1 MDLKGYYMLYEKIEA
16 AKSLTLAEYQDLLKL
31 HLSSETTESLDDLVC
46 IFVVSAI
53 YSDKEAFDKVK
64 QLIQKNP
71 NMELPD
77 NQFYY
82 YLGIGLYHYHT
93 YNYVEALASYVK
105 AIEAA
110 HESNN
115 QLLITEGNRLMALI
129 YRKIGDFEQA
139 KYYIERGVRT
149 LEKVSV
155 PLVKARVY
163 GTYGLILLE
172 MNSFEH
178 SRRVYETA
186 LGYFMQVEGYE
197 KLINYRILLLNLYEI
212 CEILL
217 DYESAVKY
225 YLKAHDQKFDIKN
238 VLLNEKFLFSNSMV
252 LKKQGKYLEALE
264 VLETLYDKQKV
275 VRVPGSHNKSDIQIH
290 LGQIETLKSRNETL
304 IKRLTEMYETFNPI
318 DNIVNHYDLEEE
330 LGDALVKGEIKPYF
344 QLLWSVEK
352 QCYYGA
358 EALIRWIKDDIVIPP
373 GQFIAEVEDND
384 MIIKLSEKV
393 IHDAF
398 DACREAIDL
407 GYPDFII
414 SINITPYQLCNQE
427 LAELIKRELILHNI
441 EGKHVEIEI
450 TERSFIEQNPKILK
464 ALYQLR
470 DIGIKIALDDF
481 GTGYSSLS
489 CVNDFPIS
497 MIKIDRTLINNIS
510 SDDKSYKLLSGI
522 IGMMQAL
529 DLEIVAEGVET
540 IEQVELLEM
549 LGCNIIQ
556 GYYYSKPEPFT
567 SMIETLKKNL

>member
-1 MDLKGYYMLYEKIEA
+1 MLYEKIET

-31 HLSSETTESLDDLVC
+31 HLTSETTESLDELVC
-46 IFVVSAI
+46 LFVVSAI
-53 YSDKEAFDKVK
+53 YTDKDAFDKINQV
-64 QLIQKNP
+64 IQTK
-71 NMELPD
+71 MGIELPE

-82 YLGIGLYHYHT
+82 YMCIGLYHYHT
-93 YNYVEALASYVK
+93 YNYIETLESYIK
-105 AIEAA
+105 AFEAA
-110 HESNN
+110 HQSNN

-139 KYYIERGVRT
+139 RYYIERSIRA
-149 LEKVSV
+149 LENVSV
-155 PLVKARVY
+155 PLVNARVY

-172 MNSFEH
+172 MNSFKH
-178 SRRVYETA
+178 SRRVYETS
-186 LGYFMQVEGYE
+186 LSYFKQVEGYE
-197 KLINYRILLLNLYEI
+197 KLINYRIILLNLYEI
-212 CEILL
+212 CENLQ

-225 YLKAHDQKFDIKN
+225 YLSAHDQKFDTRN

-264 VLETLYDKQKV
+264 VLESLYDKQKV
-275 VRVPGSHNKSDIQIH
+275 VRVPGSHNKTDIKMH

-304 IKRLTEMYETFNPI
+304 IKRLTEMYETFNPV
-318 DNIVNHYDLEEE
+318 DNIVNHYDLEEK
-330 LGDALVKGEIKPYF
+330 LGEALIKGEIKPYF
-344 QLLWSVEK
+344 QLLWSVDK

-373 GQFIAEVEDND
+373 GQFIADVENTD

-398 DACREAIDL
+398 DACRAAIEI
-407 GYPDFII
+407 GYSDFIV
-414 SINITPYQLCNQE
+414 SINITPYQLCHQN
-427 LAELIKRELILHNI
+427 LAEFINREMILHNI
-441 EGKHVEIEI
+441 EGRHVEIEI
-450 TERSFIEQNPKILK
+450 TERSFIEQNPKILE

-489 CVNDFPIS
+489 CVNDFPIG

-510 SDDKSYKLLSGI
+510 NDEKSYKLLNGI

-540 IEQVELLEM
+540 IEQVELLEL

-556 GYYYSKPEPFT
+556 GYYYSKPEPVF
-567 SMIETLKKNL
+567 SMLESLKLNQKDQ

>member
-1 MDLKGYYMLYEKIEA
+1 MLYEKIEA
-16 AKSLTLAEYQDLLKL
+16 AKGLTLAEYQDLIKL
-31 HLSSETTESLDDLVC
+31 HLTSDTTGSMDDLVC

-53 YSDKEAFDKVK
+53 YADKEAFDKVK
-64 QLIQKNP
+64 QIIQTKSDI
-71 NMELPD
+71 ELPE

-82 YLGIGLYHYHT
+82 YMSIGLYHYHT
-93 YNYVEALASYVK
+93 YNYVEALESYIN

-110 HESNN
+110 HESND
-115 QLLITEGNRLMALI
+115 QLLITEGNRLIALI
-129 YRKIGDFEQA
+129 YRKIGDLEQA
-139 KYYIERGVRT
+139 RYYIERSIRSLDTVQ
-149 LEKVSV
+149 L
-155 PLVKARVY
+155 PLVKARVFM
-163 GTYGLILLE
+163 TYGLILGE
-172 MNSFEH
+172 MNNNEH
-178 SRRVYETA
+178 SRRVNETA
-186 LGYFMQVEGYE
+186 LKYFEQIEGFE
-197 KLINYRILLLNLYEI
+197 KLINYRILLLNLYEG
-212 CEILL
+212 CEILS
-217 DYESAVKY
+217 DYESAIRY
-225 YLKAHDQKFDIKN
+225 YLKAHDKKFDTKN

-264 VLETLYDKQKV
+264 VLESLYDRQKLI
-275 VRVPGSHNKSDIQIH
+275 RVPGSHNKNDIKIH
-290 LGQIETLKSRNETL
+290 LEQIETLKSRNETL
-304 IKRLTEMYETFNPI
+304 IKRLTEMYETFNPV
-318 DNIVNHYDLEEE
+318 DNIVNHYQLEEK
-330 LGDALVKGEIKPYF
+330 LGEALINDEIKPYF
-344 QLLWSVEK
+344 QLLWNVDK

-373 GQFIAEVEDND
+373 GQFIADVENTE

-398 DACREAIDL
+398 DACREAIAI
-407 GYPDFII
+407 GYSDFII
-414 SINITPYQLCNQE
+414 SINITPYQLCHQN
-427 LAELIKRELILHNI
+427 LAEYIKREMILHNI
-441 EGKHVEIEI
+441 EGRHIEIEI
-450 TERSFIEQNPKILK
+450 TERSFIEQNPKILE

-510 SDDKSYKLLSGI
+510 NDEKSYKLLSGI

-556 GYYYSKPEPFT
+556 GYYYSKPEPII
-567 SMIETLKKNL
+567 SMLESLKLNQKDQ